1 MKSDFTLHS
10 NLLFKKPLCTAGTQS
25 TPREG
30 GHGPSFF
37 THPGC
42 YPTVWWSPVRL
53 LGQAGAN
60 IRLHCWEPLLSPRER
75 AQRKLGTLSPFL
87 PASSC
92 LSCSTLCP
100 HPFITHKRQRE
111 KLSPGARRPSQPPS
125 GFYPKQQAARQWDLR
140 GKLRLPE

>member
-25 TPREG
+25 TPQRG
-30 GHGPSFF
+30 RARSFLLHTPWLLPYCLAVTSQAF
-37 THPGC
+37 RAGWRKHQT
-42 YPTVWWSPVRL
+42 SL
-53 LGQAGAN
+53 LGT
-60 IRLHCWEPLLSPRER
+60 PLVPQGE
-75 AQRKLGTLSPFL
+75 GTEKTGHSLPFL

-111 KLSPGARRPSQPPS
+111 KLSPGARQPSQPPS
-125 GFYPKQQAARQWDLR
+125 GFCPKQQAARQWDLR